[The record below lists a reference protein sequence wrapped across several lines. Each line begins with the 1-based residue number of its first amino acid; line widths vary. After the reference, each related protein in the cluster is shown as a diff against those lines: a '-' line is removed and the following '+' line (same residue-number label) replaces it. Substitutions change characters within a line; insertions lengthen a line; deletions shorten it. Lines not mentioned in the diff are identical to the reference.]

1 MDLPNWI
8 VFLAVVP
15 PTILCVWYVIRAD
28 RLSRYESLAL
38 IVAFFYGLTVEALAL
53 HTAHEYDYANW
64 WLMFGH
70 RPDWVPFAICASWA
84 SIMYVVMRSSDAIGL
99 PWWQRPLFDGAAAMT
114 LDLVLDPV
122 MSATKL
128 VTATTL
134 QTIPCMNAP
143 GTPVGGLNL
152 WTWCVDPTAPTP
164 LYMNIPVSNFI
175 GWAIVVMMFSL
186 MVRLGFRYG
195 KPATRSTLAQFG
207 MLLVLG
213 ALAIGGCALIGPPI
227 ENHFADGPR
236 WLSYSTLGFVVAIP
250 FLLVILQKKNLNF
263 RNTFPAW
270 RLAWPAYDYLC
281 WGSLF
286 FILRLD
292 VGEWPGA
299 ALVMAGAILVS
310 AMTFL
315 LPYLGT
321 ITRGA
326 LPPAA

>member
-15 PTILCVWYVIRAD
+15 PAILCIWYVIRAD

-53 HTAHEYDYANW
+53 HTSHEYDYANW
-64 WLMFGH
+64 WLMFGS

-122 MSATKL
+122 MSATKI
-128 VTATTL
+128 VTDPSL
-134 QTIPCMNAP
+134 PCMYAP
-143 GTPVGGLNL
+143 GPSVGGLNL
-152 WTWCVDPTAPTP
+152 WTWCVDPAIHTP
-164 LYMNIPVSNFI
+164 LWLNIPVSNFI
-175 GWAIVVMMFSL
+175 GWGIVVMMFSL

-195 KPATRSTLAQFG
+195 KPDTRSTFVQFG

-227 ENHFADGPR
+227 ESHFADGPN
-236 WLSYSTLGFVVAIP
+236 WLSYSTLAFVVAIP
-250 FLLVILQKKNLNF
+250 FLLVIAQQKNLNF
-263 RNTFPAW
+263 RNAFPAW

-292 VGEWPGA
+292 PAEWPGA
-299 ALVMAGAILVS
+299 AVIMVGTIMVS
-310 AMTFL
+310 ALIFL
-315 LPYLGT
+315 LPYIGT

-326 LPPAA
+326 PPPAA

>member
-1 MDLPNWI
+1 MDLPTWI

-38 IVAFFYGLTVEALAL
+38 IVAFFYGLTVEVLAL
-53 HTAHEYDYANW
+53 HTSHEYDYANW
-64 WLMFGH
+64 WLMFGS

-99 PWWQRPLFDGAAAMT
+99 PWWQRPLFDGAAAMS

-122 MSATKL
+122 MSTTKM
-128 VTATTL
+128 VTDPSL
-134 QTIPCMNAP
+134 PCMYAP

-152 WTWCVDPTAPTP
+152 WTWCVDPAVHTP
-164 LYMNIPVSNFI
+164 LWLNIPVSNFI
-175 GWAIVVMMFSL
+175 GWSIVVMMFSL

-195 KPATRSTLAQFG
+195 KPDTRSTLAQFG
-207 MLLVLG
+207 MLLVLA
-213 ALAIGGCALIGPPI
+213 ALALGGCALIGPPI
-227 ENHFADGPR
+227 EKYFADGPN
-236 WLSYSTLGFVVAIP
+236 WLSYSTLAFVVAIP
-250 FLLVILQKKNLNF
+250 FLLVISQQKNLNF
-263 RNTFPAW
+263 RNAFPAW

-292 VGEWPGA
+292 GGEWPGA
-299 ALVMAGAILVS
+299 AFLMAGTILVS
-310 AMTFL
+310 ALIFL
-315 LPYLGT
+315 LPYIGT
-321 ITRGA
+321 ITRRQA
-326 LPPAA
+326 AAPA

>member
-15 PTILCVWYVIRAD
+15 PAILCIWYVIRAD

-53 HTAHEYDYANW
+53 HTSHEYDYANW
-64 WLMFGH
+64 WLMFGS
-70 RPDWVPFAICASWA
+70 RPDWVPVAICASWA

-122 MSATKL
+122 MSATKI
-128 VTATTL
+128 VTDPSL
-134 QTIPCMNAP
+134 PCMYAP
-143 GTPVGGLNL
+143 GTPVGGVNL
-152 WTWCVDPTAPTP
+152 WTWCVDPSIHTP
-164 LYMNIPVSNFI
+164 LWLNIPVSNFI
-175 GWAIVVMMFSL
+175 GWGIVVMMFSL

-195 KPATRSTLAQFG
+195 KPGTRSTIAQFG
-207 MLLVLG
+207 MLLVLA
-213 ALAIGGCALIGPPI
+213 ALALGGCALIGPPI
-227 ENHFADGPR
+227 EKYFADGPN
-236 WLSYSTLGFVVAIP
+236 WLSYSTLAFVVAIP
-250 FLLVILQKKNLNF
+250 FLLVIAQQKNLNF
-263 RNTFPAW
+263 RNAFPAW

-292 VGEWPGA
+292 PAGWPGA
-299 ALVMAGAILVS
+299 AVIMVGTIMVS
-310 AMTFL
+310 ALIFL
-315 LPYLGT
+315 LPYIGT

-326 LPPAA
+326 PPPAA